1 MNQWI
6 LPRRQKKLISKYVFV
21 YFSSLVSKMQHLK
34 SSSGLSAILVH
45 KNIYIL
51 VWDCMECHGGAY
63 HACQWSHFIVFE
75 LICCYSLLGGNYVL
89 WSTGHFLFLT
99 GAYQHKLSVTHMVCM
114 SANKIIFYGW
124 RSLLLCK
131 VCMHCLRNAHSWFV
145 ECMTSVCGAIWS
157 VPCFL
162 CESTNVKWFSRT

>member
-1 MNQWI
+1 MNG
-6 LPRRQKKLISKYVFV
+6 LLMPRRQKKLSSKYVFLN
-21 YFSSLVSKMQHLK
+21 FSSAVSEMQHLK

-99 GAYQHKLSVTHMVCM
+99 GAYQHKLSVAHTEQGFACQLVKSFLWSLCCHAKSECPV
-114 SANKIIFYGW
+114 YGV
-124 RSLLLCK
+124 RVPGLHFAYTIVLLVVVDGWC
-131 VCMHCLRNAHSWFV
+131 
-145 ECMTSVCGAIWS
+145 
-157 VPCFL
+157 
-162 CESTNVKWFSRT
+162 